1 MAGVSSESLAA
12 ALAALEAK
20 LPTASLQLAK
30 ELFGI
35 LGTVD
40 SSAGLRRALTDPSRS
55 GDEKSAL
62 VKQLFGGK
70 VSADAVEIASRTGQL
85 PLGIGT
91 GYRRCTRDS
100 CRFGG
105 HRCCREQVGRLCLR
119 AQRTGIAGERSVL
132 LQPGRR
138 VQPRGTACSVRAAGQ
153 PGRQGVPRRQAR
165 TRCERGSESPDR
177 AGRHGPRGL
186 KVTKLVRRFA
196 ELAAKRQQRW
206 IATVDVTRPLTETQI
221 SRLQAGLNALYGRE
235 LKINMNVDPALIGG
249 IRIQVGDEV
258 VDASVARPP
267 GPAPASACRLAGQ
280 AQPNDKK
287 PRSS

>member
-1 MAGVSSESLAA
+1 MAGVSSESLTA
-12 ALAALEAK
+12 ALVALEAK
-20 LPTASLQLAK
+20 LPFASLQLAK

-70 VSADAVEIASRTGQL
+70 VSTDAVEIASGLAGSRWASARDIGDALETLAASVVIAVAENKSAVSASGITGLETLENDLFAFNQAVISNHEVQRAL
-85 PLGIGT
+85 SEPQASPAAKIALAEKLVPNASEEAKVLIG
-91 GYRRCTRDS
+91 
-100 CRFGG
+100 
-105 HRCCREQVGRLCLR
+105 
-119 AQRTGIAGERSVL
+119 
-132 LQPGRR
+132 
-138 VQPRGTACSVRAAGQ
+138 
-153 PGRQGVPRRQAR
+153 QAV
-165 TRCERGSESPDR
+165 TQ
-177 AGRHGPRGL
+177 PRGL
-186 KVTKLVRRFA
+186 KVTNLVRRFA

-206 IATVDVTRPLTETQI
+206 IATVSITRPLTETQT

-258 VDASVARPP
+258 VDASVIARL
-267 GPAPASACRLAGQ
+267 GQLQRQLAG
-280 AQPNDKK
+280 
-287 PRSS
+287 